1 METIN
6 QHIKNLPFGGKVM
19 VLGRNFKQVLII
31 VPKGSRAT
39 IIVSSLNCS
48 HLLPMMRHMKLAK
61 SMRVHRLQDTDSFC

>member
-39 IIVSSLNCS
+39 IRVSS